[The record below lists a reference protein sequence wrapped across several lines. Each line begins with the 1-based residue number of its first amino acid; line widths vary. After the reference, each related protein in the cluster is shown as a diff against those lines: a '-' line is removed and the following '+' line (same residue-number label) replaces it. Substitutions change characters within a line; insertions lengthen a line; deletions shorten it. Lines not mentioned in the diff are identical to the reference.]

1 MDSTS
6 ESWST
11 TIVSCKSD
19 YDASCA
25 GSIGT
30 SSYDYTFYDANGK
43 VVSDPRQIAVYI
55 VQQQAAGDT
64 TDWFGD
70 GTWTYSNLG
79 TKVQNYVAEY
89 SEVYKAEAA
98 VAVEETPATDGEE
111 TDGSEEQSE
120 ETDSE
125 KASPTGAEDGTYK
138 FTIASVIGQGPIM
151 DPDLLYEHII
161 KEENGTNFE
170 NFHTKA
176 TADSDKVITLIGE
189 IDATLSAT
197 NSEAFYTGE
206 TAKPNIEKM
215 KTALEN
221 TAQGKS
227 KIGSMDSGEVTSI
240 IKTFNEELRGK
251 REETRL
257 LLLKKTINEINGTR
271 IGKPKYEYY
280 SGYDPLSSDF
290 PSNGQRDETG
300 YCVWTVESTYEGEGA
315 ADGSIYCAT
324 AILKISVDV
333 SGFTKANFKE
343 MENIIEKFQSVTG
356 KGLPYDKNRIVND

>member
-11 TIVSCKSD
+11 TIVS
-19 YDASCA
+19 YDCYNDTSNA

-98 VAVEETPATDGEE
+98 AAVEETPA

-125 KASPTGAEDGTYK
+125 KASTTGAEDGTYK

-221 TAQGKS
+221 TTQGKS

-251 REETRL
+251 REETRE
-257 LLLKKTINEINGTR
+257 LLLKKTITEINGTR
-271 IGKPKYEYY
+271 IG
-280 SGYDPLSSDF
+280 DPIERIVDTSAAASSSTAILKTL
-290 PSNGQRDETG
+290 PSDGQRDETG
-300 YCVWTVESTYEGEGA
+300 YCVWKVYPQPYMVVFTKY
-315 ADGSIYCAT
+315 T
-324 AILKISVDV
+324 AVKVIQVDV
-333 SGFTKANFKE
+333 SGFTKANIEE